1 VEQFAKHS
9 GMVEVIKRYDQMIRE
24 FGLRKEGASGPQKM
38 QAEEAKSLARSISVS
53 TAENPAVAAKYGNI
67 EWVAV
72 RAHSAV
78 RGESMD
84 KAIAE
89 YQGTDGKAVSP
100 AEYDNLMSDWQR
112 DLYAEPKGNEA
123 SVLMPKP
130 LVDTIRAQGALKS
143 NWGWS
148 VGNAFRRTVLALHST
163 WIAGNQIEAFGVRLP
178 GSGVHPG
185 HYRNAKKILAKAKSM
200 DEELYREIMAR
211 IMGGTQ
217 GGLALRTTRKTAL
230 GVWAHS
236 GSTGAKV
243 VMPLTAVVDL
253 ANLVTTSVFKGN
265 KTIEQQGQIA
275 AFGKYAQREAQE
287 LTNSWVKS
295 QKLTADVVKQL
306 VEGFYDPGK
315 IAEAARYV
323 DSVLGK
329 YSKFSPELRQV
340 VSTWTPFLPWALNA
354 VRFFAWTLPV
364 KHPVQATLVVS
375 MERALAQH
383 FKEMASAHPGSLRHE
398 IPVNGGVRQLA
409 RYTPAGLFIGSGD
422 DTNYLPSIG
431 DVTTDTQGI
440 SNKLA
445 ENAARQFLPQ
455 YMSIL
460 DALRGLNWKG
470 KPAVGSD
477 GAPVDRVAFAL
488 TTMVN
493 AWVPFVSL
501 AQQYREGGGM
511 PYDNSN
517 VLYPKVKPGTRK
529 GNTLASFGDR
539 QNPFRVIK
547 TGQTGGSGFNLG
559 GFSAG
564 GMSTGGFKAS
574 GNN

>member
-1 VEQFAKHS
+1 
-9 GMVEVIKRYDQMIRE
+9 
-24 FGLRKEGASGPQKM
+24 
-38 QAEEAKSLARSISVS
+38 
-53 TAENPAVAAKYGNI
+53 
-67 EWVAV
+67 
-72 RAHSAV
+72 
-78 RGESMD
+78 
-84 KAIAE
+84 
-89 YQGTDGKAVSP
+89 
-100 AEYDNLMSDWQR
+100 
-112 DLYAEPKGNEA
+112 
-123 SVLMPKP
+123 
-130 LVDTIRAQGALKS
+130 
-143 NWGWS
+143 
-148 VGNAFRRTVLALHST
+148 
-163 WIAGNQIEAFGVRLP
+163 
-178 GSGVHPG
+178 
-185 HYRNAKKILAKAKSM
+185 
-200 DEELYREIMAR
+200 
-211 IMGGTQ
+211 
-217 GGLALRTTRKTAL
+217 
-230 GVWAHS
+230 
-236 GSTGAKV
+236 
-243 VMPLTAVVDL
+243 MPLTAVVDL

-287 LTNSWVKS
+287 LTNSWGKS
-295 QKLTADVVKQL
+295 QKLTADVVEQL

-340 VSTWTPFLPWALNA
+340 VSTATPFLPWALNA

-375 MERALAQH
+375 MERALAEH

-398 IPVNGGVRQLA
+398 IPVDGGVRQLA

-529 GNTLASFGDR
+529 GNTLASFGDK